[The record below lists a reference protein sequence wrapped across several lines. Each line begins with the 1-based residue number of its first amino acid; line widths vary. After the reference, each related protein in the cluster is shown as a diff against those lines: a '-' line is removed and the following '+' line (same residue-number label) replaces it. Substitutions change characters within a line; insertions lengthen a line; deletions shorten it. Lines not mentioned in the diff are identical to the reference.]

1 MKSAMRAADAMKT
14 SHAHTA
20 REPIVTE
27 TPPPPLAERSR
38 LGRLVHEGKFVTM
51 VEIVPPKGIDA
62 SKELAGAGLLAKL
75 GIDVINV
82 PDSPRASARM
92 SAQSLC
98 IQIQQKTG
106 IETVLHYTCRD
117 RNVLSIQSD
126 LLGASS
132 IGLKNVLC
140 LTGDPPKLG
149 NYPDATAVFDVD
161 SIGLVNIVNRLN
173 HGLDIGGNPIGASTG
188 FSIAVAAN
196 PGVPDIDNEIRRF
209 AYKVEAGGEY
219 AITQPV
225 FDLRVLETFMKRI
238 EGFRIPVI
246 AGIWPLT
253 SLRNAEFMKNDL
265 RVSVPDSIMLR
276 MQQATSPEM
285 ARVEGI
291 RIAQEMI
298 EAARPMVQGVQVSA
312 PFGRYNAAAEV
323 LASVL
328 SGNANATEQDTP
340 EGTSIGK
347 L

>member
-1 MKSAMRAADAMKT
+1 
-14 SHAHTA
+14 
-20 REPIVTE
+20 
-27 TPPPPLAERSR
+27 
-38 LGRLVHEGKFVTM
+38 M
-51 VEIVPPKGIDA
+51 VEIVPPKGIDC
-62 SKELAGAGLLAKL
+62 SKELAGASLLANL

-106 IETVLHYTCRD
+106 IETILHYTCRD

-132 IGLKNVLC
+132 IGLKNILC

-161 SIGLVNIVNRLN
+161 AIGLVNVVNRLN

-188 FSIAVAAN
+188 FTLGVAAN
-196 PGVPDIDNEIRRF
+196 PGVPDIENEIRRF

-225 FDLRVLETFMKRI
+225 FDLRLLELFLKRI

-265 RVSVPDSIMLR
+265 RVSMPEEIMLR
-276 MQQATSPEM
+276 MAQADTPDA
-285 ARVEGI
+285 ARREGI
-291 RIAQEMI
+291 KIAREML
-298 EAARPMVQGVQVSA
+298 EAVRPMVEGVQVSA
-312 PFGRYNAAAEV
+312 PFGRYTTAAEV
-323 LASVL
+323 ISSVL
-328 SGNANATEQDTP
+328 PQPASEIPVHTHPGSGDV
-340 EGTSIGK
+340 
-347 L
+347 